1 MRIEY
6 FDHTVFNLSFFVCS
20 SWSEKPKEWKFQKT
34 RQTWLLLHMYE
45 KEKVCINAAFAQN
58 NYDMN
63 FYTLVVAI
71 LY

>member
-1 MRIEY
+1 
-6 FDHTVFNLSFFVCS
+6 
-20 SWSEKPKEWKFQKT
+20 
-34 RQTWLLLHMYE
+34 MYD